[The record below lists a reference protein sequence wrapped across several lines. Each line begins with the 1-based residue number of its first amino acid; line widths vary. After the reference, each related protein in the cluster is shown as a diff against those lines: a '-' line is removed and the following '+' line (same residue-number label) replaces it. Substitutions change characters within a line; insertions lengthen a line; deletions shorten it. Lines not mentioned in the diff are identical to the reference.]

1 MEIAGSGDLDMLR
14 RLEEAGIAAVML
26 PSLFEEQITQES
38 EMLDGGLSYGEE
50 SFACPEAQ
58 SL

>member
-1 MEIAGSGDLDMLR
+1 MLR